1 MGHVHFVHI
10 CIKVIL
16 YICRN
21 VCMEWGRGFQYYLY
35 IIMTTDALLM
45 NIYARVNACT
55 YVSASVHA
63 RTYYVH
69 LCVGHLV
76 LQATY
81 VGETSCNADCV

>member
-1 MGHVHFVHI
+1 MHGVGERLS
-10 CIKVIL
+10 IL
-16 YICRN
+16 S
-21 VCMEWGRGFQYYLY
+21 
-35 IIMTTDALLM
+35 IMTTDALLM